1 MFKAL
6 HSIMGKAT
14 ISLTIVKTAD
24 NELTVSI
31 VPKSEG
37 TSIVPAIISGTPEE
51 LDACFADSISGLVQD
66 TENLILKKDAASKS
80 IKEESKQSVA
90 KKSTAKEAKKEEAP
104 KSEPKKVEAKS
115 EEPKTE
121 QKPVEDKVQ
130 EAPVTKQEP
139 AQIDIFD
146 DIFA

>member
-37 TSIVPAIISGTPEE
+37 TSIVPAIISGTPDE

-66 TENLILKKDAASKS
+66 AENLIIKKDAASKS
-80 IKEESKQSVA
+80 IKEEDKKGTSKKA
-90 KKSTAKEAKKEEAP
+90 APAKETKKAEAP
-104 KSEPKKVEAKS
+104 KEEPKS

-121 QKPVEDKVQ
+121 QKPVEKAKVQ
-130 EAPVTKQEP
+130 ETPVAKQET
-139 AQIDIFD
+139 AKIDIFD